1 MHYRSVL
8 FVPGNRPER
17 FEKACASGADLVC
30 IDLEDAVSPHEKD
43 NARKRALYFVFT
55 RQDGRHTGSPVGIRI
70 NGINTEEGKKDIAAL
85 KTSGLTLPFLMIPKV
100 ATKGE
105 MSDLDDDLPNA
116 LGVFCPIIE
125 SAEGLLNAADILSNG
140 RVKLALFGA
149 VDFSADV
156 DCDLSWDA
164 LLHARSVLS
173 VAAAAHDVTLF
184 DVPHINVRDLDD
196 CEATTRRNKTLGIHA
211 RSAIH
216 PAQIE
221 RIHAALAP
229 TDADIDQ
236 AEKVIAAYQKA
247 DGDVALVD
255 GKLIEMPLLRKA
267 KRIMRMRK

>member
-17 FEKACASGADLVC
+17 FEKACAAGADLVC
-30 IDLEDAVSPHEKD
+30 IDLEDAVGLADKEG
-43 NARKRALYFVFT
+43 AREHVLSFLTKT
-55 RQDGRHTGSPVGIRI
+55 NHRHVGVRI
-70 NGINTEEGKKDIAAL
+70 NGVQTDEGKADIQAL
-85 KTSGLTLPFLMIPKV
+85 IKSGLTLPFLMIPKV